1 MASAKNDIAS
11 ANAAIDGK
19 VSLAGDN
26 TMTGSSKYTKY
37 NGINENAWKSAP
49 VIFAAPT
56 NVSEAARAQ
65 VAFENTGKN
74 AGVLWL
80 DTDGKLKFTDN
91 YGNRY
96 IINMT
101 K

>member
-1 MASAKNDIAS
+1 M
-11 ANAAIDGK
+11 
-19 VSLAGDN
+19 
-26 TMTGSSKYTKY
+26 
-37 NGINENAWKSAP
+37 
-49 VIFAAPT
+49 IFVAPT
-56 NVSEAARAQ
+56 NVSETARAQ